1 MPIHSLTSIKEDENI
16 LLDLPDDQIYNE
28 LDYDTLSEIYHRI
41 LHLSSEGYDSLII
54 IDDMMSALKN
64 PQLLKLFN
72 QIISNRRYYKCSIW
86 CLSQVYNAIQLSNRK
101 TINILI
107 SFKCKNNSEKIS
119 IREEMTQLDKY
130 QFEEVNHYIY
140 LIKILIVW

>member
-1 MPIHSLTSIKEDENI
+1 LVQGYNSI
-16 LLDLPDDQIYNE
+16 P
-28 LDYDTLSEIYHRI
+28 
-41 LHLSSEGYDSLII
+41 
-54 IDDMMSALKN
+54 
-64 PQLLKLFN
+64 
-72 QIISNRRYYKCSIW
+72 
-86 CLSQVYNAIQLSNRK
+86 LSNRK